1 MNKTLFVLI
10 MLTSVISV
18 AAEEQ
23 FDLGDLIELLA
34 LMPHIFQALGAIVEM
49 FHTSGVLPT
58 LLFLFVSFSIG
69 LIVSYIFQPCLN
81 EFSKKKYQPLRTG
94 VLLTSNNYRN

>member
-34 LMPHIFQALGAIVEM
+34 LMLGGG
-49 FHTSGVLPT
+49 TD
-58 LLFLFVSFSIG
+58 
-69 LIVSYIFQPCLN
+69 
-81 EFSKKKYQPLRTG
+81 R
-94 VLLTSNNYRN
+94 